1 MNVRP
6 ESKPLRVPDACLP
19 KIQNVVGT
27 VNLGCKLDLKE
38 ITWKGK
44 ATEYNPN
51 RFAAVIMRLRNPK
64 TTGLIFSS
72 GKMVITGARSE
83 EECQLASRKYAKIIE
98 KMGFA
103 VRYSDFKIQNVVAS
117 ADVKFPIHLEKLE
130 IDHISRKVDT
140 SEIQFMPEL
149 FPGLVYRLKNPKMAF
164 LIFVSGKIVITGA
177 KSFREI
183 LESFEQMYRLVHRF
197 RKLQHN

>member
-1 MNVRP
+1 MP
-6 ESKPLRVPDACLP
+6 EQCQP

-83 EECQLASRKYAKIIE
+83 EECQLASRKYARIIE
-98 KMGFA
+98 KMGFP
-103 VRYSDFKIQNVVAS
+103 VKYSEFKIQNVVAS

-130 IDHISRKVDT
+130 TDHMTRKVEN

-149 FPGLVYRLKNPKMAF
+149 FPGLVYRLKHPKMAF

-177 KSFREI
+177 RSFKEI
-183 LESFEQMYRLVHRF
+183 NDCFEHIYRLVHRF
-197 RKLQHN
+197 RKVAHS